1 MGSETKDLDSKY
13 PIEARFGNL
22 LEQIQDVLIEMG
34 IIDQVTINTEL
45 LGKAVVDYF
54 EDIDRLKSFEDI
66 PRVNVDKI
74 YSYGI
79 YWIMRRHPILICDM
93 NLDERFWYINEKVCI
108 AILIPKLFA
117 EMGMSMQMKN
127 SRFKGFLD
135 LLYYN
140 LKYRLYTQ
148 QTLELM
154 IEAFFCGY
162 SVKIGEPTNG

>member
-1 MGSETKDLDSKY
+1 MENIKGFKKNFLWGGATAANQIEGAFNIDGKGLSSADFSEYVPKSQRTGDNHMEVTSDFINKVKTGQY
-13 PIEARFGNL
+13 QGHFPKR
-22 LEQIQDVLIEMG
+22 VG
-34 IIDQVTINTEL
+34 IDFYHNY
-45 LGKAVVDYF
+45 K
-54 EDIDRLKSFEDI
+54 EDI
-66 PRVNVDKI
+66 
-74 YSYGI
+74 
-79 YWIMRRHPILICDM
+79 
-93 NLDERFWYINEKVCI
+93 
-108 AILIPKLFA
+108 KLFA

-162 SVKIGEPTNG
+162 SVKIGETTDGWNW